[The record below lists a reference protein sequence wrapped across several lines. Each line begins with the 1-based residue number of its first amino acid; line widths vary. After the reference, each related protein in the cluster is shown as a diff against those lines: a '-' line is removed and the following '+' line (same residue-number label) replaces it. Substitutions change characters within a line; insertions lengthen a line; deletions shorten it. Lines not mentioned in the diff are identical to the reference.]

1 MDDHETE
8 DNKTMQR
15 LQARGILCPVRRTAP
30 DTLVTARE
38 FTRAMGVRA
47 LRAGQLNPPGLVHI
61 GGSKRA
67 PFREW
72 LAQLEKVE
80 PPPME
85 ADNRPSLAEMRRPV
99 RHR

>member
-8 DNKTMQR
+8 DNKTLQR
-15 LQARGILCPVRRTAP
+15 LQARGILYGAP

-38 FTRAMGVRA
+38 FARAMGVRA

-72 LAQLEKVE
+72 LAQLEKAE

-85 ADNRPSLAEMRRPV
+85 ADNRPSLAELRRPH

>member
-1 MDDHETE
+1 MDEHDTGDE
-8 DNKTMQR
+8 KTLHR
-15 LQARGILCPVRRTAP
+15 LQTRAALSPVRRTAP

-38 FTRAMGVRA
+38 FARAMGVRA
-47 LRAGQLNPPGLVHI
+47 LRAGQLNPPGLVLV

-72 LAQLEKVE
+72 LAQIERVQAPSE
-80 PPPME
+80 DE
-85 ADNRPSLAEMRRPV
+85 AAQPSLAELRRPV

>member
-1 MDDHETE
+1 MDEHDTGDE
-8 DNKTMQR
+8 KTLHR
-15 LQARGILCPVRRTAP
+15 LQTRAALYAAP

-38 FTRAMGVRA
+38 FARAMGVRA
-47 LRAGQLNPPGLVHI
+47 LRAGQLNPPGLVLV

-72 LAQLEKVE
+72 LVQIERVRAPSEDEAAQ
-80 PPPME
+80 
-85 ADNRPSLAEMRRPV
+85 PSLAELRRPV

>member
-1 MDDHETE
+1 MDEQDSGDDRTLH
-8 DNKTMQR
+8 R
-15 LQARGILCPVRRTAP
+15 LQTRATLYAAP

-38 FTRAMGVRA
+38 FARAMGVRA
-47 LRAGQLNPPGLVHI
+47 LRAGQLHPPGLVLI

-72 LAQLEKVE
+72 LVQMERVQAPSEEEVAQ
-80 PPPME
+80 
-85 ADNRPSLAEMRRPV
+85 PSLAELRRPV